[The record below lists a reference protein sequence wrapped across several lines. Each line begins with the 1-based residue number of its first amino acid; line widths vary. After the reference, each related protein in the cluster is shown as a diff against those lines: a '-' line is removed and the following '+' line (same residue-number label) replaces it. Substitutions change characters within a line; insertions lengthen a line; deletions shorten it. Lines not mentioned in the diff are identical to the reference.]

1 MSFMIPGTVPPAFDN
16 GYPQTWNRKWFYFFA
31 IVIQGTLFTLV
42 CMTDNFKI
50 VISLG
55 GAIAGSCIIQ
65 IFPAMFYLKIHNW
78 RSDSVYDKVIWLI
91 LGLGIG
97 EFIFMFLSLSVILSR
112 IEYLSVSLNI
122 LI

>member
-1 MSFMIPGTVPPAFDN
+1 MYHFLSNLMSFMIPGTVPPAFDN

-97 EFIFMFLSLSVILSR
+97 EFIFMS
-112 IEYLSVSLNI
+112 
-122 LI
+122 